1 MGIGLSN
8 SISKSS
14 TETSEKLGCF
24 SLYRI
29 FKQTLVGSQKS
40 ISISSDRNIRVPPEV
55 VHSFRSEYY
64 RSKFAVPFL
73 TIWFIVLLFFTCV
86 ENSKKNK
93 IKMVRA
99 IRLGW
104 PGLIGKCRSIFFGYS
119 LHWSPTGRL
128 RIMKALK
135 ISLSQSDRSICTRPL
150 DSTILPKPIKK
161 RKTFTI
167 SQTRFPYRGRLN

>member
-1 MGIGLSN
+1 ML
-8 SISKSS
+8 
-14 TETSEKLGCF
+14 
-24 SLYRI
+24 
-29 FKQTLVGSQKS
+29 
-40 ISISSDRNIRVPPEV
+40 
-55 VHSFRSEYY
+55 
-64 RSKFAVPFL
+64 
-73 TIWFIVLLFFTCV
+73 FIVPNIQANFGRKSKVHFDFFRPEYSGTSGGGPLISVGILPTEIRRSIFDNLVHCPTFLHLCR
-86 ENSKKNK
+86 KFGKK

-150 DSTILPKPIKK
+150 DSTILPKPVKNAK
-161 RKTFTI
+161 RLLFLKQGFLTEAD
-167 SQTRFPYRGRLN
+167 

>member
-1 MGIGLSN
+1 MEIGLSN

-40 ISISSDRNIRVPPEV
+40 ISISSDRNIGVPPEV

-64 RSKFAVPFL
+64 RPKFAVPFL

-86 ENSKKNK
+86 ENSEKKKNK
-93 IKMVRA
+93 NGKSYSSWLARFDRKM
-99 IRLGW
+99 
-104 PGLIGKCRSIFFGYS
+104 SFHF
-119 LHWSPTGRL
+119 L
-128 RIMKALK
+128 RVFLALV
-135 ISLSQSDRSICTRPL
+135 SDRSTSHNGKHQSSASANQIAAFAL
-150 DSTILPKPIKK
+150 DH
-161 RKTFTI
+161 
-167 SQTRFPYRGRLN
+167 YM